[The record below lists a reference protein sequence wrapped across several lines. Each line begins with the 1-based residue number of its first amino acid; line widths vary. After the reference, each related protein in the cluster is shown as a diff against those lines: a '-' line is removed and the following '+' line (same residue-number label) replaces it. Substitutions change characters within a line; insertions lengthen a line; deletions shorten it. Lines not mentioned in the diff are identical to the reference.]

1 MLTILQF
8 VDANFDLI
16 LRFVSVVSGVLAI
29 SVIGVMMMELFVT
42 Q

>member
-8 VDANFDLI
+8 VDANFDPI
-16 LRFVSVVSGVLAI
+16 LRFVTVVSGVLAI

>member
-29 SVIGVMMMELFVT
+29 SVIGVMLMELFVT